1 MAMKIRG
8 EWMEY
13 PVKKDWA
20 GISLQQMLR
29 EKMKAPKTLV
39 HKWRMD
45 REVKVNDADPNWTS
59 PLIEKDSV
67 MIRLFQDEEFDITPE
82 YMELDLLFE
91 DEHFLIINKPAGMD
105 THPND
110 PGQTGTLANGIAFH
124 FQMQG
129 MSRKIRHI
137 HRLDHDTSGAIVFAK
152 HALSHAILD
161 RLLEERLIKRTYT
174 AIVQGKMKQKKGQ
187 IDQPIGKDRHHPVR
201 RRVSPGGQPALTH
214 FKTED
219 YNTRFDVSLVK
230 LQLDTGRTHQI
241 RVHLSH
247 IGYPISGDDL
257 YGGNKNLIDRQA
269 LHASEITVMHPFT
282 DEKVTVSA
290 DFPDDMKRL
299 IIKLE
304 F

>member
-1 MAMKIRG
+1 MKIRG
-8 EWMEY
+8 EWMEF

-59 PLIEKDSV
+59 PLNEKDSV
-67 MIRLFQDEEFDITPE
+67 MIRLFQDEEFDIIPE

-105 THPND
+105 THPNE
-110 PGQTGTLANGIAFH
+110 PGQTGTLANGIASH

-129 MSRKIRHI
+129 LSRKIRHI
-137 HRLDHDTSGAIVFAK
+137 HRLDHDTSGAIVFTK

-161 RLLEERLIKRTYT
+161 RLLEDRLIKRTYT
-174 AIVQGKMKQKKGQ
+174 AIVQGQMKQKKGK

-219 YNTRFDVSLVK
+219 YNTRFDVSLVR

-299 IIKLE
+299 MMKLE

>member
-1 MAMKIRG
+1 MKIRG

-110 PGQTGTLANGIAFH
+110 SGQTGTLANGIAFH

>member
-1 MAMKIRG
+1 MKIRG

>member
-1 MAMKIRG
+1 MKIRG
-8 EWMEY
+8 EWMEF

-110 PGQTGTLANGIAFH
+110 PGQTGTLSNGIAFH

>member
-1 MAMKIRG
+1 MKIRG
-8 EWMEY
+8 EWMEF

>member
-1 MAMKIRG
+1 
-8 EWMEY
+8 MEY

>member
-1 MAMKIRG
+1 
-8 EWMEY
+8 MEF

-29 EKMKAPKTLV
+29 EKMKVPKTLV

-45 REVKVNDADPNWTS
+45 REVKVNDAEPNWTS
-59 PLIEKDSV
+59 PLNEKDSV

-105 THPND
+105 THPNE

-129 MSRKIRHI
+129 FSRKIRHI

-161 RLLEERLIKRTYT
+161 RLLEDRLIKRTYT
-174 AIVQGKMKQKKGQ
+174 AIVQGKMKQKKGK
-187 IDQPIGKDRHHPVR
+187 IDKPIGKDRHHPVR

-214 FKTED
+214 FKTEG
-219 YNTRFDVSLVK
+219 YNTRFDVSLVRV
-230 LQLDTGRTHQI
+230 QLDTGRTHQI

-269 LHASEITVMHPFT
+269 LHASEISVMHPFT
-282 DEKVTVSA
+282 DENVTVTA
-290 DFPDDMKRL
+290 DYPDDMKKL
-299 IIKLE
+299 MMKLE

>member
-1 MAMKIRG
+1 
-8 EWMEY
+8 MEF

>member
-110 PGQTGTLANGIAFH
+110 SGQTGTLANGIAFH

>member
-1 MAMKIRG
+1 
-8 EWMEY
+8 MEF
-13 PVKKDWA
+13 PVKKEWA

-29 EKMKAPKTLV
+29 EIMKAPKTLV

-59 PLIEKDSV
+59 PLNVKDSV

-105 THPND
+105 THPNES
-110 PGQTGTLANGIAFH
+110 GQTGTLANGVAFH
-124 FQMQG
+124 FQMHG
-129 MSRKIRHI
+129 ISRKIRHI

-152 HALSHAILD
+152 HALSHTILD
-161 RLLEERLIKRTYT
+161 RLLEERQIKRTYT
-174 AIVQGKMKQKKGQ
+174 AIVQGKIKQKKGK
-187 IDQPIGKDRHHPVR
+187 IDQAIGKDRHHPVR
-201 RRVSPGGQPALTH
+201 RRVSPGGQHALTH

-219 YNTRFDVSLVK
+219 YNTQFDVSLIK

-247 IGYPISGDDL
+247 IGYPIAGDDL

-299 IIKLE
+299 LSKLQ

>member
-1 MAMKIRG
+1 
-8 EWMEY
+8 MEY

-110 PGQTGTLANGIAFH
+110 SGQTGTLANGIAFH

>member
-1 MAMKIRG
+1 MKIKG
-8 EWMEY
+8 EWMEF
-13 PVKKDWA
+13 PVKKEWA
-20 GISLQQMLR
+20 GNSLQQILK
-29 EKMKAPKTLV
+29 EKLNAPKTHI
-39 HKWRMD
+39 HKWRMEH
-45 REVKVNDADPNWTS
+45 EVKINDSLPNWTA
-59 PLIEKDSV
+59 PLNEKDSI
-67 MIRLFQDEEFDITPE
+67 MIRLFQDEDLDIIPE

-91 DEHFLIINKPAGMD
+91 DEHFLIVNKPAGMD
-105 THPND
+105 THPNE
-110 PGQTGTLANGIAFH
+110 PGQTGTLANGVAFH
-124 FQMQG
+124 LQMQG
-129 MSRKIRHI
+129 MTRKIRHI

-174 AIVQGKMKQKKGQ
+174 AIVQGKLKQKKGK
-187 IDQPIGKDRHHPVR
+187 IDQPIGKDRHHSTR
-201 RRVSPGGQPALTH
+201 RRVSPSGQPALTH

-230 LQLDTGRTHQI
+230 LQLETGRTHQI

-257 YGGNKNLIDRQA
+257 YGGNKNLINRQA

-282 DEKVTVSA
+282 AEKVSVSA
-290 DFPDDMKRL
+290 DFPDDMK
-299 IIKLE
+299 KLMMKLQ

>member
-1 MAMKIRG
+1 
-8 EWMEY
+8 MEF

-110 PGQTGTLANGIAFH
+110 PGQTGTLSNGIAFH